1 LDFRALDIVCR
12 LQDRLPNVNVTPL
25 GAREAGTSPEIQR
38 KRGWRPSLSHLLI
51 AVAAIL
57 AFVFNFLALQD
68 RSETTLVAVATSDL
82 KAGQRISGSDVR
94 FVPVAADFAGVESLV
109 NQTAWNDVEGWVL
122 TRAIAANGVLDSS
135 SLSAPTGAGNLRSMS
150 IPVPVE
156 HAAGGLLA
164 AGDLVDVVSVDDGN
178 AVFVASG
185 LTVVTVAAAD
195 SGGIGGFGPYH
206 IVVSVTAD
214 QALSLSR
221 AIDSGSIEV
230 VRSTGA
236 DRVAGP

>member
-1 LDFRALDIVCR
+1 LEFRALDIDSLV
-12 LQDRLPNVNVTPL
+12 QDRLPNVNVTPL

-38 KRGWRPSLSHLLI
+38 KSSWRPSLSHILI

-68 RSETTLVAVATSDL
+68 RSDTTLVAVASSDL
-82 KAGQRISGSDVR
+82 RAGQRISGSDIR
-94 FVPVAADFAGVESLV
+94 FVPVSADFVGVESLV
-109 NQTAWNDVEGWVL
+109 NQPAWDQVNGWVL
-122 TRAIAANGVLDSS
+122 TRAIAAEGVVDLS
-135 SLSAPTGAGNLRSMS
+135 SLSAPASEGNLRSMS
-150 IPVPVE
+150 IPVPLE

-164 AGDLVDVVSVDDGN
+164 AGDVVDIVTVDDGV
-178 AVFVASG
+178 ASFVASE
-185 LTVVTVAAAD
+185 LAVVSVAAAD

-214 QALSLSR
+214 QALALAR
-221 AIDSGSIEV
+221 AIDSDSIEI

-236 DRVAGP
+236 ELVEGE